1 MALLFHPNAL
11 GKKQMVAENVTA
23 IMLPSVAH
31 HHSSHLCHFAGWQTH
46 ALHHLVTR
54 SGGLQPIYA

>member
-54 SGGLQPIYA
+54 